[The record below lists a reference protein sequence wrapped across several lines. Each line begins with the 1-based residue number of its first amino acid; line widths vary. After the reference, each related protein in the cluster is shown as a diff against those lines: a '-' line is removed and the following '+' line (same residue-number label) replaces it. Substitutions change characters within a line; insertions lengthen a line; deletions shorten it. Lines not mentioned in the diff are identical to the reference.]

1 MTTDGIRLTHRDPAE
16 IGKPYLGTIGP
27 GAARAERSP
36 RRRSE
41 PSGPSLRS
49 VVPVIDDGEVV
60 ALVSAGITLGSV
72 GSGVLRQV
80 PFVIAIA
87 VALAAVG
94 LAAAW
99 LAGRFTRRI
108 AGDLPASAVRDA
120 VSSYESVRTLG
131 EALRAQTHEHGNRM
145 HTAVALLELGRTDE
159 AIGILT
165 ETSRQSQALVD
176 QVAARREG
184 DPTVGALL
192 LGKAAQARE
201 RGVEWTAQIDP
212 AAPRSTLSPVDAVSV
227 VGNLIDNAVDAA
239 AAGSEPR
246 TVRRRVRPRTGRRPR
261 DLGLGLRRRGAAR
274 TARSHLR
281 ARLLDQA
288 RGRRGP
294 RRRARA
300 RPLDRGGGRRRR
312 RRDRRPHDVPGHP
325 AREER
330 MIQVLLVDD
339 DALTL
344 ELHRTYLERL
354 EGFRVVAECTGARAA
369 VSAILERPPAEGID
383 LVLLDMTMPDGTGLD
398 VLRHVRAR
406 AADVDVIAVTGVRDA
421 DVVRQMVALGVAQY
435 LIKPFAFAVFRERLE
450 QYRAYR
456 ERARDASGPATQSEI
471 DAMLSALRPSA
482 PVALPK
488 GLSADTLER
497 VTAAVRTDG
506 PLSAAETAT
515 RLGMSRVAARRYL
528 EHLADAARV
537 ERSPRYGS
545 PGRPETEYRWR
556 G

>member
-1 MTTDGIRLTHRDPAE
+1 
-16 IGKPYLGTIGP
+16 
-27 GAARAERSP
+27 
-36 RRRSE
+36 
-41 PSGPSLRS
+41 
-49 VVPVIDDGEVV
+49 
-60 ALVSAGITLGSV
+60 
-72 GSGVLRQV
+72 
-80 PFVIAIA
+80 
-87 VALAAVG
+87 
-94 LAAAW
+94 
-99 LAGRFTRRI
+99 
-108 AGDLPASAVRDA
+108 
-120 VSSYESVRTLG
+120 
-131 EALRAQTHEHGNRM
+131 
-145 HTAVALLELGRTDE
+145 
-159 AIGILT
+159 
-165 ETSRQSQALVD
+165 
-176 QVAARREG
+176 
-184 DPTVGALL
+184 
-192 LGKAAQARE
+192 
-201 RGVEWTAQIDP
+201 
-212 AAPRSTLSPVDAVSV
+212 
-227 VGNLIDNAVDAA
+227 
-239 AAGSEPR
+239 
-246 TVRRRVRPRTGRRPR
+246 
-261 DLGLGLRRRGAAR
+261 
-274 TARSHLR
+274 
-281 ARLLDQA
+281 
-288 RGRRGP
+288 
-294 RRRARA
+294 
-300 RPLDRGGGRRRR
+300 
-312 RRDRRPHDVPGHP
+312 
-325 AREER
+325 

-482 PVALPK
+482 PASLPK

-497 VTAAVRTDG
+497 VTASVRRDG

-515 RLGMSRVAARRYL
+515 LLGMSRVAARRYL
-528 EHLADAARV
+528 EHLADADRV

>member
-1 MTTDGIRLTHRDPAE
+1 
-16 IGKPYLGTIGP
+16 
-27 GAARAERSP
+27 
-36 RRRSE
+36 
-41 PSGPSLRS
+41 
-49 VVPVIDDGEVV
+49 
-60 ALVSAGITLGSV
+60 
-72 GSGVLRQV
+72 
-80 PFVIAIA
+80 
-87 VALAAVG
+87 
-94 LAAAW
+94 
-99 LAGRFTRRI
+99 
-108 AGDLPASAVRDA
+108 
-120 VSSYESVRTLG
+120 
-131 EALRAQTHEHGNRM
+131 
-145 HTAVALLELGRTDE
+145 
-159 AIGILT
+159 
-165 ETSRQSQALVD
+165 
-176 QVAARREG
+176 
-184 DPTVGALL
+184 
-192 LGKAAQARE
+192 
-201 RGVEWTAQIDP
+201 
-212 AAPRSTLSPVDAVSV
+212 
-227 VGNLIDNAVDAA
+227 
-239 AAGSEPR
+239 
-246 TVRRRVRPRTGRRPR
+246 
-261 DLGLGLRRRGAAR
+261 
-274 TARSHLR
+274 
-281 ARLLDQA
+281 
-288 RGRRGP
+288 
-294 RRRARA
+294 
-300 RPLDRGGGRRRR
+300 
-312 RRDRRPHDVPGHP
+312 
-325 AREER
+325 

-450 QYRAYR
+450 QYRACR

-482 PVALPK
+482 PASLPK

-497 VTAAVRTDG
+497 VTASVRRDG

-515 RLGMSRVAARRYL
+515 LLGMSRVAARRYL
-528 EHLADAARV
+528 EHLADADRV